1 MEHSNNLLHYR
12 NDNKTMTACHQ
23 AFLNYYPYLTEK
35 YEDFNVWL
43 FSQELICV
51 AFRQGW
57 ASCNDYRNQ

>member
-1 MEHSNNLLHYR
+1 MK
-12 NDNKTMTACHQ
+12 DCHK
-23 AFLNYYPYLTEK
+23 AFLNYYPWLTDK

-57 ASCNDYRNQ
+57 AASYNYRNR